1 VNPGSDPDRD
11 DFGLPPVDIEI
22 PDDARE
28 LDRDVQAYQ
37 RELRALRRRQR
48 ASRLRGPLT
57 RDGMVLPLLAGCLI
71 LALVTS
77 TLLIMFAADQTG
89 MPELP
94 GHTTTQSA
102 PPKHPASSPPAAA
115 GKIGGPLPSGQITV
129 AGKSVPLS
137 AVTASVAAVL
147 TLIPQ
152 NCRCASTLR
161 QLGTRAAQAHVAVY
175 LVGTAGVM
183 QQLAQLAAQAG
194 QHSAQVAE
202 DKVAEDKADVLG
214 TTYRHSGVTAILVRS
229 DGLVASVVSSL
240 TQPAR
245 LQQAE
250 AGLRQIGAAK
260 LAGG

>member
-1 VNPGSDPDRD
+1 VNPGSEPDRD

-102 PPKHPASSPPAAA
+102 APAHPTSQPAA
-115 GKIGGPLPSGQITV
+115 GKIGGPLPSGQLV
-129 AGKSVPLS
+129 VEGKSVPLR
-137 AVTASVAAVL
+137 AVTASMAAVL
-147 TLIPQ
+147 ALIPQ
-152 NCRCASTLR
+152 DCGCAAMLR
-161 QLGTRAAQAHVAVY
+161 QLGASADQAHVAVY
-175 LVGTAGVM
+175 LVGTASII
-183 QQLAQLAAQAG
+183 QQVLQLAAQAG
-194 QHSAQVAE
+194 QTSARVAE
-202 DKVAEDKADVLG
+202 DTSNVLG
-214 TTYRHSGVTAILVRS
+214 TTYGQSGVTAILVRS
-229 DGLVASVVSSL
+229 DGIVASVVSSL
-240 TQPAR
+240 AQPAR
-245 LQQAE
+245 LKQAE
-250 AGLRQIGAAK
+250 AGLQQIGTAK
-260 LAGG
+260 LAGS